1 MSRRNSC
8 VSDDNRKSRSRPAS
22 QHSRRS
28 PHSQPRSPHPS
39 PYTPYNKSSDKLAAS
54 QAHRPSPLKMVT
66 TTTTATHTSAGDT
79 LQYYLP
85 DTNAQ
90 EIEFQKQG
98 WLEPIV
104 IDDDDLMFGGKSL
117 SAWYE
122 EGRQSVSFPA
132 AEEEQRGRQRVSYFM
147 NQSHT

>member
-1 MSRRNSC
+1 
-8 VSDDNRKSRSRPAS
+8 
-22 QHSRRS
+22 
-28 PHSQPRSPHPS
+28 
-39 PYTPYNKSSDKLAAS
+39 
-54 QAHRPSPLKMVT
+54 MVT
-66 TTTTATHTSAGDT
+66 TTTTASHTSAGDA

-90 EIEFQKQG
+90 GIEFQKQG

-122 EGRQSVSFPA
+122 EGRKSVSFPA
-132 AEEEQRGRQRVSYFM
+132 AEEEQRGRQRRG
-147 NQSHT
+147 QSPI